1 MKILIE
7 PSTKNNLYQTSI
19 HGLILSLEKYSVQS
33 NVYFSL
39 EEIKKIREENPSLEI
54 FININKNLSND
65 DIKPLTEILIELD
78 NLNVQGIFFYD
89 LAVLK
94 LKQELNLKTNLVWSQ
109 THMVN
114 NYKTC
119 NYYYTK
125 GVKYALLGKEI
136 TLEEILEIIKLSSIT
151 SMVEVVGLPSVA
163 FSKRKL
169 ITNYFKDLNKE
180 PKDKLVVR
188 EKVSDAD
195 YELQEDFN
203 GTSFFLKDVVNGTGI
218 IKDLYEANLEYIV
231 LREYGIE
238 SIFNELLVDTK
249 EYIEGN
255 CQNTDYVEK
264 YKSLGDNTNFFFKKT
279 IYKVKK
285 NEKN

>member
-7 PSTKNNLYQTSI
+7 PSTKNKLYQTSI

-279 IYKVKK
+279 IYMVKK
-285 NEKN
+285 NG

>member
-180 PKDKLVVR
+180 SKDKLVVR

-279 IYKVKK
+279 IYMVKK
-285 NEKN
+285 NG

>member
-39 EEIKKIREENPSLEI
+39 EEIKKIREENPSLEM

-65 DIKPLTEILIELD
+65 DIKPLTEILMELD

-279 IYKVKK
+279 IYMVKK
-285 NEKN
+285 NG

>member
-7 PSTKNNLYQTSI
+7 PSTKEEIYGNITDGI
-19 HGLILSLEKYSVQS
+19 ILSLEKYAVQS

-39 EEIKKIREENPSLEI
+39 EEIRKIKENNPNIEI
-54 FININKNLSND
+54 FVNINKNLSND
-65 DIKPLTEILIELD
+65 DIKPLEAILKELEQ
-78 NLNVQGIFFYD
+78 LNITGIFYYD

-94 LKQELNLKTNLVWSQ
+94 LKQELNLKTDLVWSQ

-119 NYYYTK
+119 NYYHSK

-136 TLEEILEIIKLSSIT
+136 TLEEIIEIIKNTTIIP
-151 SMVEVVGLPSVA
+151 MVEVVGLPSVA

-169 ITNYFKDLNKE
+169 ITNYYKDLNKE
-180 PKDKLVVR
+180 PKSKIVVR
-188 EKVSDAD
+188 EKVSNAD
-195 YELQEDFN
+195 YELQEDYN
-203 GTSFFLKDVVNGTGI
+203 GTSFFLKDVVNATGI
-218 IKDLYEANLEYIV
+218 IKDLYEVNLQYIV

-238 SIFNELLVDTK
+238 SIFRELIIDTK
-249 EYIEGN
+249 KYIESN
-255 CQNTDYVEK
+255 CQNNDYVEK

-279 IYKVKK
+279 IYQVKK
-285 NEKN
+285 NG

>member
-54 FININKNLSND
+54 FININKILSND

-169 ITNYFKDLNKE
+169 ITNYFKDLNKA

-279 IYKVKK
+279 IYMVKK
-285 NEKN
+285 NG

>member
-7 PSTKNNLYQTSI
+7 PSTKNKLYQTSI

-264 YKSLGDNTNFFFKKT
+264 YKFLGDNTNFFFKKT
-279 IYKVKK
+279 IYMVKK
-285 NEKN
+285 NG

>member
-65 DIKPLTEILIELD
+65 DIKPLTEILMELD

-151 SMVEVVGLPSVA
+151 SMVEVVGLPSVS

-231 LREYGIE
+231 LRDYGIE

-279 IYKVKK
+279 IYMVKK
-285 NEKN
+285 NG